1 MNNLVV
7 ILNMEEIHEKNLNVA
22 AIDAQLDW
30 HHTWGSDPS
39 LIPVKSKCGV
49 KLSRLE
55 ILHAAV
61 TRFNESG
68 RKLEDC
74 TRVSA
79 GSMGADDVAMAVEHS
94 RPNWGYDTDTD
105 ME

>member
-1 MNNLVV
+1 
-7 ILNMEEIHEKNLNVA
+7 MEEIHEKNLNVA